1 MRCVECGSETA
12 EAAQRC
18 ARCGA
23 PPARPM
29 PVAAGPAAAAAGD
42 AWPTSA
48 WMRHGQRYFLISLIF
63 FLILYLIGVV
73 GLLKTS
79 LDSGPHTA
87 MGWVLILSVAGVFL
101 SLVLVEASRNQFRAR
116 QLGWGLVPILSL
128 GLLAF
133 VPFLWLALIRHRAR
147 HWMVFAAY
155 LAAVVVVVYVVVA
168 NYYNS
173 AAWSATYV
181 MIACLVVIAAT
192 QAVVAFSPAAGVPS
206 WREARAASDSGR
218 RQQPVMDAV
227 GPEAWQ

>member
-1 MRCVECGSETA
+1 MRCVECGAETA

-23 PPARPM
+23 PPA
-29 PVAAGPAAAAAGD
+29 GPGDCLAAAAAGD
-42 AWPTSA
+42 AWPASA
-48 WMRHGQRYFLISLIF
+48 WMRRGQRYFLISLVF

-87 MGWVLILSVAGVFL
+87 MGWILILSVAGVFL
-101 SLVLVEASRNQFRAR
+101 SLVLIEAGRNQFRAR
-116 QLGWGLVPILSL
+116 QLGWGLVPMLSL
-128 GLLAF
+128 GFLAF
-133 VPFLWLALIRHRAR
+133 APFLWLALIRRRAR
-147 HWMVFAAY
+147 HWMMFAAY

-173 AAWSATYV
+173 AAWNATYV
-181 MIACLVVIAAT
+181 MITCLVVIAAA
-192 QAVVAFSPAAGVPS
+192 QAVVAFRPAAGVPS